1 MPITHRADEL
11 MAMIAL
17 GFVDLRAQ
25 YQAAM
30 RMLEHAEKRLLKCRQ
45 PQDDTAFRG
54 SVSALRAEVT
64 ALANTNRSVREVL
77 DEVARDADCLT
88 PESV

>member
-1 MPITHRADEL
+1 MTHHPEEL

-17 GFVDLRAQ
+17 SFVDLRAQ

-30 RMLEHAEKRLLKCRQ
+30 RMLEAAEKRLLKCRQ
-45 PQDDTAFRG
+45 PQNDAAFRG
-54 SVSALRAEVT
+54 AVSALRKEVT
-64 ALANTNRSVREVL
+64 ALSNTNRSVREVL
-77 DEVARDADCLT
+77 DEVARDADRLT